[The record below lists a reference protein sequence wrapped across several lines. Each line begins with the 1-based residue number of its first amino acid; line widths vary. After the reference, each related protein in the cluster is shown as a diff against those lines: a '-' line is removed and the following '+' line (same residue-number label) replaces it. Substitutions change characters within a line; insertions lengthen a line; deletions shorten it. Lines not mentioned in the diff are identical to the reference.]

1 VGSPL
6 KGARIFQ
13 TMQEQVK
20 SGGNWVPGKD
30 EFHYAYDSS
39 GRLLASAF
47 AQTPSLT
54 SAAATGRGY
63 DSYYGLGNSG
73 PVSRVRS
80 DATLDSAGRT
90 QELAYHFQT
99 SNGMEAITSN
109 VATYASPLG
118 LKTASQHYVKDP
130 NNVQNYILNRTESY
144 GYDADRDYLTSC
156 TMGGSTRTWTYD
168 PAGNRTGDSANT
180 GTWTYDNLNR
190 MTASPGQTYTYDA
203 VGNMTGRVPLSL
215 GEGAKRRGRV
225 SHA

>member
-1 VGSPL
+1 
-6 KGARIFQ
+6 
-13 TMQEQVK
+13 
-20 SGGNWVPGKD
+20 
-30 EFHYAYDSS
+30 
-39 GRLLASAF
+39 
-47 AQTPSLT
+47 
-54 SAAATGRGY
+54 
-63 DSYYGLGNSG
+63 
-73 PVSRVRS
+73 
-80 DATLDSAGRT
+80 
-90 QELAYHFQT
+90 
-99 SNGMEAITSN
+99 MEAITSN

-203 VGNMTGRVPLSL
+203 VGNMTGPSPCLWAEERSDEGESAMLRHRLPLHINKP
-215 GEGAKRRGRV
+215 EGSKCKRTKPQPPTAPQRFER
-225 SHA
+225 SKAPSSARTTQR